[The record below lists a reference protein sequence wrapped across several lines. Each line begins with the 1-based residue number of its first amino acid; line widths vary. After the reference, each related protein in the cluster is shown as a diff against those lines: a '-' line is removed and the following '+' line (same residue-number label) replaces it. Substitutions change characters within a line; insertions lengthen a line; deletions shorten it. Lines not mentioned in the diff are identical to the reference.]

1 MGRIAVII
9 LLAFFLQTL
18 LTILQIKSYQKNLS
32 EMVRQ
37 GKIIIGREKG
47 MLSSGCVVLI
57 RIDDDFQVLET
68 RYMKGITV
76 FNRFKLYEEINGKNV
91 LNSELWLKDIK
102 HKRIRNAINNAI
114 EIMYEKL
121 NYSEEVE
128 GSI

>member
-1 MGRIAVII
+1 
-9 LLAFFLQTL
+9 
-18 LTILQIKSYQKNLS
+18 
-32 EMVRQ
+32 MVRQ